1 MSQPMKIRTK
11 IVDGV
16 TQIVVLMI
24 HPMETGQR
32 KNPGTGQF
40 YPAHFIQHVSATIN
54 DKPVLNFQCGPALSQ
69 NPLLGFRVKDAKPG
83 DKLVITWEDNKGEKS
98 RSEATIA

>member
-11 IVDGV
+11 IVDG
-16 TQIVVLMI
+16 TAQIVALMI

-32 KNPGTGQF
+32 KTPDGKF
-40 YPAHFIQHVSATIN
+40 VPAHFIQKITATIN
-54 DKPVLNFQCGPALSQ
+54 GKPALDFQCGPALSQ
-69 NPLLGFRVKDAKPG
+69 NPLLGFRVKGAKPG
-83 DKLVITWEDNKGEKS
+83 DKLVITWEDSKGEKS